1 MSLKEFNSYLPWTV
15 SRVNRIPKP
24 LWELLFADFKVQ
36 EVINT
41 KVTNLMVFLYT
52 KHFGNC
58 DPCCPKTQREIFSW
72 FSITGRS
79 IYNLDQLESILNKT
93 PQAVK
98 NEKAHGFNL
107 IGYSRGRLG
116 LGEDL
121 RGFINVFELLN
132 IPFSVYNIGHSSDA
146 PKDYMHVNEDYSL
159 PFDHSIFCMNVIE
172 LSKLIH
178 CYDGDLS
185 PFAYC
190 IAASPW
196 ELPKVPEKWGETLS
210 HFQEIWAISRFV
222 EKSYKD
228 AFEDKIKI
236 KYVAPVASMPNASP
250 IQNVKRQ
257 SRPFTFMF
265 IFDAK
270 SYLKRKN
277 PEAIAKAF
285 LKAFNGNEQVRLVI
299 KSTSEGSGSDWHSL
313 IKLAQSDSRIMLK
326 VGSISEGEMAQFWKN
341 CDCYVSLHRSEG
353 FGRTLIEAVARKI
366 PVIATGWSGSTDI
379 IAETNPLAVE
389 YSLNQLDSIDY
400 PEGGGQCWAEPLEN
414 SAVQKLRWVY
424 ENRHSNEIANI
435 VRDNY
440 NNFQNNFSVT
450 AEKRNQLLQ
459 SYLKI

>member
-1 MSLKEFNSYLPWTV
+1 MSLKEFNAYLPWTI
-15 SRVNRIPKP
+15 SRVNRIPKT

-36 EVINT
+36 AVINT

-58 DPCCPKTQREIFSW
+58 DPCCPKTQRQIFSW

-79 IYNLDQLESILNKT
+79 IYNLDQLESILNKK

-98 NEKAHGFNL
+98 IEKAHGFNL
-107 IGYSRGRLG
+107 VGYSRGRLG

-121 RGFINVFELLN
+121 RGFISVFELLN

-146 PKDYMHVNEDYSL
+146 PNDYMHSNEDYSL
-159 PFDHSIFCMNVIE
+159 PYDHSIFCMNVIE
-172 LSKLIH
+172 LSKLIQ

-185 PFAYC
+185 QFAYC

-228 AFEDKIKI
+228 AFKNKINT
-236 KYVAPVASMPNASP
+236 KYVAPVAHIPNKVCV
-250 IQNVKRQ
+250 QDLKRQ
-257 SRPFTFMF
+257 SRPFTFLFM
-265 IFDAK
+265 FDAK

-285 LKAFNGNEQVRLVI
+285 LKAFQVNEQVRLVI
-299 KSTSEGSGSDWHSL
+299 KSTSKGSGSDWQSL
-313 IKLAQSDSRIMLK
+313 IKLVQSDSRILLK
-326 VGSISEGEMAQFWKN
+326 VGSMSESEMTQFWKN

-353 FGRTLIEAVARKI
+353 FGRTLVEAVARKI
-366 PVIATGWSGSTDI
+366 PVVATGWSGSTDI

-389 YSLNQLDSIDY
+389 YRVKQLDSTDY
-400 PEGGGQCWAEPLEN
+400 PEGGGQYWAEPLES
-414 SAVQKLRWVY
+414 SAAQKLRWVY
-424 ENRHSNEIANI
+424 ENRGSNEIANI
-435 VRDNY
+435 VSENY
-440 NNFQNNFSVT
+440 INFQNNFSVT
-450 AEKRNQLLQ
+450 AEKRNQILQ